1 MPPTQRATS
10 RALAPSVGVALVL
23 ALLPGTAHAYLDA
36 GTGSMILQVVIAGIT
51 GALITLRLYW
61 ARLKARFTGQP
72 LETQKTPA
80 DEPGNEP
87 S

>member
-1 MPPTQRATS
+1 MTS
-10 RALAPSVGVALVL
+10 RAILAASFGVALLLV
-23 ALLPGTAHAYLDA
+23 LLPGTAQAYLDA
-36 GTGSMILQVVIAGIT
+36 GTGSMLLQVAIAGIT

-61 ARLKARFTGQP
+61 ARIKARFTGQP
-72 LETQKTPA
+72 LEARKTPS